1 MESEMKAI
9 LVASAAVL
17 LATAIHAHA
26 RTLHHAVRHHAASGY
41 TVYNR
46 DSPNPNIGW
55 HNDSNGTR
63 VCHTD
68 CDNPE
73 IPGSG
78 ARCHNVNVMGMA
90 MRECVTSSGV

>member
-1 MESEMKAI
+1 MKRI
-9 LVASAAVL
+9 LAVTAALL
-17 LATAIHAHA
+17 LATSVHADAATRHLA
-26 RTLHHAVRHHAASGY
+26 RQHVASGY

-55 HNDSNGTR
+55 HNDSNGMR
-63 VCHTD
+63 VCHYD

-78 ARCHNVNVMGMA
+78 ARCHDVNVMGMA
-90 MRECVTSSGV
+90 MRECVTGSGI